1 MNVITICMISLV
13 GVILYLILKGYKQEY
28 SMLIIV
34 VLSLLFGVWMLEIL
48 KKMEEF
54 FYEISS
60 FLEENKT
67 FYKILFKIIGITYIC
82 EFTSGICKDA
92 GASSVG
98 NQIEIVGKMLVLV
111 SGIPILISV
120 IEAIKE
126 YNI

>member
-34 VLSLLFGVWMLEIL
+34 VLSLLFGVWMLGIL

>member
-1 MNVITICMISLV
+1 MISLV